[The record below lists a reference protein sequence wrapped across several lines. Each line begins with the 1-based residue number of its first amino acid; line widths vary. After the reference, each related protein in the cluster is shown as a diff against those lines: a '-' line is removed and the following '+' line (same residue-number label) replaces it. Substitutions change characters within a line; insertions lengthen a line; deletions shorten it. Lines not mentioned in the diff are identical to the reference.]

1 MLYFDYSWDLSEN
14 RIILDEEL
22 NIDRLGWRS
31 GDLFKVTNIDGRAQ
45 LIKVDPLEK
54 FVRGHGPSVIG
65 IVNEEDDTVQFV
77 NAPTPQDTFNIL
89 KRK

>member
-31 GDLFKVTNIDGRAQ
+31 GDLFKVTNIGGRAQ

-54 FVRGHGPSVIG
+54 FTRGYG
-65 IVNEEDDTVQFV
+65 NE
-77 NAPTPQDTFNIL
+77 
-89 KRK
+89 

>member
-31 GDLFKVTNIDGRAQ
+31 GDLFKVVNIGGRAQ
-45 LIKVDPLEK
+45 LIKVDALEK
-54 FVRGHGPSVIG
+54 FVRGYG
-65 IVNEEDDTVQFV
+65 NE
-77 NAPTPQDTFNIL
+77 
-89 KRK
+89 